1 MKFRYQSIVAT
12 FVGGLAVL
20 VSVVDSAQ
28 ASAITQRVTIDM
40 KSFVMPD
47 VQNLHQND
55 VLLFK
60 IGNLPAT
67 KGVWVGV
74 CNAAVIAAKPLRGSD
89 AYVAN
94 CDQTPGSSALLSMD
108 KTVRPTSALA
118 NKGVRVYIHTTF
130 GTTNC
135 VVSHCVLYVVSD
147 AVGADLPL
155 MRAVPLYFSAA
166 IQHITVAWPTQSNI
180 VKGSAMSLTS
190 QMITS
195 DQTNAHL
202 RVKTLLPEVCTVTAI
217 AGGWQVDALKIG
229 TCKLQVTALA
239 DTTGVWL
246 AATSLRGYSV
256 TAQ

>member
-1 MKFRYQSIVAT
+1 MKIRIPAVASVVALGLS
-12 FVGGLAVL
+12 FVGAGIAP
-20 VSVVDSAQ
+20 AQ

-47 VQNLHQND
+47 VQNLHHND

-74 CNAAVIAAKPLRGSD
+74 CNAAVVAAKPLHGSA
-89 AYVAN
+89 AYQAN
-94 CDQTPGSSALLSMD
+94 CDQTPGSSALMSMD
-108 KTVRPTSALA
+108 KTARPTSALA
-118 NKGVRVYIHTTF
+118 NKGVRVYIHTIF

-135 VVSHCVLYVVSD
+135 LVNHCVLYVVSD
-147 AVGADLPL
+147 AVRADLPQ

-166 IQHITVAWPTQSNI
+166 IQHITVAWPAQSNI
-180 VKGSAMSLTS
+180 VKGRTMGIAT

-195 DQTNAHL
+195 DQANARI
-202 RVKTLLPEVCTVTAI
+202 RVKSLLPDVCTVTAVS
-217 AGGWQVDALKIG
+217 GGWQVDALKIG

-239 DTTGVWL
+239 DVTGVWL
-246 AATSLRGYSV
+246 PATSLRGYPV
-256 TAQ
+256 TAN